1 MACHVT
7 SYVSFM
13 EAGWGLTSLRS
24 VEAKTELTSLRSVE
38 AHTFLELTSL
48 QSVEAHTIYELIS
61 LWSMEALLR
70 LWERTSAVSLFN
82 ACYKRVYV
90 AVQVGKETKGWIPVR
105 LLTSGCLC
113 EVLRLEHA
121 YVSREFPSLG
131 GKGGSGAQA

>member
-7 SYVSFM
+7 SDVSFM

-105 LLTSGCLC
+105 LLTSGC
-113 EVLRLEHA
+113 
-121 YVSREFPSLG
+121 
-131 GKGGSGAQA
+131 